1 MISPFAP
8 KALWLQTSGAF
19 FLHFLSLGFAVFPLQ
34 THLRQVHPVA
44 TASIIASVIPVAGLL
59 TLLFFR
65 FAERRQ
71 WTQYP
76 TRLLLLAAICVAIL
90 QPTLGWQ
97 LSMTRAQANLLPAFL
112 ETSLCLLALASAH
125 ACCMNLLN
133 HLAVANLANH
143 AYSARAAGSAGYAVA
158 ILATA
163 ALLSDEQSVI
173 DYHLFLAASCAVA
186 HSLFIASSLL
196 IANRHRSADSSLKA
210 TKMSQSHPTAPTT
223 PPGQA
228 SNPGAPDQSSP
239 DQSSPGQSSPGQS
252 SPGQS
257 SPGQSSPGPRDPG
270 PSPQSDSW
278 RWRALILLVALTAFC
293 EAAFGLYSHE
303 FLTKTYGDT
312 GYYLFALTIF
322 LETALLLGLP
332 FLPNIRRRLLFVGPL
347 GWLVLLTGC
356 LLAQAGWPIFGALA
370 IAMALNCPFQVA
382 CNENAHAIR
391 PQISGL
397 ATIAL
402 AQALGVFCSQWTS
415 ALLNRFILPKTS
427 LQAWTILWISTLG
440 VALGGLLLALMIQ
453 PLRSSNRTD

>member
-97 LSMTRAQANLLPAFL
+97 LSITRAQANLLPAFL

-133 HLAVANLANH
+133 HFAVANLANH

-163 ALLSDEQSVI
+163 ALLSDEQAVI
-173 DYHLFLAASCAVA
+173 EYHLFLAASCAVA
-186 HSLFIASSLL
+186 HSLFIAASLL
-196 IANRHRSADSSLKA
+196 IANRHRSEDSSLKTA
-210 TKMSQSHPTAPTT
+210 KMSQSHRTAPNA
-223 PPGQA
+223 PPGH
-228 SNPGAPDQSSP
+228 
-239 DQSSPGQSSPGQS
+239 
-252 SPGQS
+252 
-257 SPGQSSPGPRDPG
+257 RDPNPSAPG
-270 PSPQSDSW
+270 HREPGHSPQPDSW

-303 FLTKTYGDT
+303 FLTRTYGDT

-332 FLPNIRRRLLFVGPL
+332 FLPNIRKRLLFVGPL

-427 LQAWTILWISTLG
+427 LQPWTILWISTLG

>member
-97 LSMTRAQANLLPAFL
+97 LSMTRAQANLLPAFV

-163 ALLSDEQSVI
+163 SLLSDEQAVI
-173 DYHLFLAASCAVA
+173 EYHLFLAASCSLA
-186 HSLFIASSLL
+186 HCLFIAASLL
-196 IANRHRSADSSLKA
+196 IANRHRSEDSSLKTA
-210 TKMSQSHPTAPTT
+210 RMSQSHRTAPTT
-223 PPGQA
+223 PPGQ
-228 SNPGAPDQSSP
+228 
-239 DQSSPGQSSPGQS
+239 SSPGHREPGHRE
-252 SPGQS
+252 PGH
-257 SPGQSSPGPRDPG
+257 
-270 PSPQSDSW
+270 SPQPDSW

-303 FLTKTYGDT
+303 FLTRTYGDT

-332 FLPNIRRRLLFVGPL
+332 FLPNIRKRLLFVGPL

-427 LQAWTILWISTLG
+427 LQPWTILWISTLG
-440 VALGGLLLALMIQ
+440 VALVGLLLALMIQ

>member
-163 ALLSDEQSVI
+163 AFLSDEQAVI
-173 DYHLFLAASCAVA
+173 EYHLFLAASCAVA
-186 HSLFIASSLL
+186 HSLFIAASLL
-196 IANRHRSADSSLKA
+196 IANRHRSADSSPKA
-210 TKMSQSHPTAPTT
+210 TKMSQSHRTAPTS

-228 SNPGAPDQSSP
+228 PNPDAPDQSSP
-239 DQSSPGQSSPGQS
+239 SPSAPKH
-252 SPGQS
+252 
-257 SPGQSSPGPRDPG
+257 
-270 PSPQSDSW
+270 SPQSDSW
-278 RWRALILLVALTAFC
+278 RWKALILLVALTAFC

-303 FLTKTYGDT
+303 FLTRTYGDS

-332 FLPNIRRRLLFVGPL
+332 FLPKIRKRLLFVGPL

-356 LLAQAGWPIFGALA
+356 LLAQSGWPIFGALA
-370 IAMALNCPFQVA
+370 VAMALNCPFQVA

-427 LQAWTILWISTLG
+427 LQPWTILWISTLG

>member
-97 LSMTRAQANLLPAFL
+97 LSMTRTQANLLPAFL

-163 ALLSDEQSVI
+163 AFLSDEQAVI
-173 DYHLFLAASCAVA
+173 EYHLFLAASCAVA

-196 IANRHRSADSSLKA
+196 IAHKN
-210 TKMSQSHPTAPTT
+210 QSHRTAPSA
-223 PPGQA
+223 PPGQTP
-228 SNPGAPDQSSP
+228 SPITPSPSAPKH
-239 DQSSPGQSSPGQS
+239 
-252 SPGQS
+252 
-257 SPGQSSPGPRDPG
+257 
-270 PSPQSDSW
+270 SPQSDSW
-278 RWRALILLVALTAFC
+278 RWKALILLVALTAFC

-303 FLTKTYGDT
+303 FLTRTYGDS

-332 FLPNIRRRLLFVGPL
+332 FLPKIRKRLLFVGPL

-356 LLAQAGWPIFGALA
+356 LLAQSGWPIFGALA
-370 IAMALNCPFQVA
+370 VAMALNCPFQVA
-382 CNENAHAIR
+382 CNENSHAIR

-427 LQAWTILWISTLG
+427 LQPWTILWISTLG

-453 PLRSSNRTD
+453 PRRSSNRTD

>member
-112 ETSLCLLALASAH
+112 ETALCLLALASAH

-163 ALLSDEQSVI
+163 ALLSDEQAVI
-173 DYHLFLAASCAVA
+173 DYHLFLAAICAVA
-186 HSLFIASSLL
+186 HSLFIAASLL
-196 IANRHRSADSSLKA
+196 IAHRHRSEDSSLKTA
-210 TKMSQSHPTAPTT
+210 KMSQSHRTAPNA
-223 PPGQA
+223 PPGH
-228 SNPGAPDQSSP
+228 
-239 DQSSPGQSSPGQS
+239 
-252 SPGQS
+252 
-257 SPGQSSPGPRDPG
+257 RDPNPSAPG
-270 PSPQSDSW
+270 HREPVHSPQPDSW

-303 FLTKTYGDT
+303 FLTRTYGDT

-332 FLPNIRRRLLFVGPL
+332 FLPNIRKRLLFVGPL

-427 LQAWTILWISTLG
+427 LQPWTILWISTLG
-440 VALGGLLLALMIQ
+440 VALVGLLLALMIQ

>member
-163 ALLSDEQSVI
+163 AILSDEQAVI
-173 DYHLFLAASCAVA
+173 EYHLFLAASCAVA
-186 HSLFIASSLL
+186 HSLFIAASLL
-196 IANRHRSADSSLKA
+196 IAHKN
-210 TKMSQSHPTAPTT
+210 QSHRTAPIA
-223 PPGQA
+223 PPGQTP
-228 SNPGAPDQSSP
+228 SPSAPSP
-239 DQSSPGQSSPGQS
+239 SAPSPSAPKH
-252 SPGQS
+252 
-257 SPGQSSPGPRDPG
+257 
-270 PSPQSDSW
+270 SPQSDSW
-278 RWRALILLVALTAFC
+278 RWKALILLVALTAFC

-303 FLTKTYGDT
+303 FLTRTYGDS

-332 FLPNIRRRLLFVGPL
+332 FLPKIRKRLLFVGPL

-356 LLAQAGWPIFGALA
+356 LLAQSGWPIFGALA
-370 IAMALNCPFQVA
+370 VAMALNCPFQVA

-427 LQAWTILWISTLG
+427 LQPWTILWISTLG
-440 VALGGLLLALMIQ
+440 VALVGLCLALMIQ

>member
-44 TASIIASVIPVAGLL
+44 TASVIASVIPVAGLL

-90 QPTLGWQ
+90 QPTLGLQ

-133 HLAVANLANH
+133 HLAVANLATH

-163 ALLSDEQSVI
+163 SLLSDEQAVI
-173 DYHLFLAASCAVA
+173 EYHLFLAASCAVA
-186 HSLFIASSLL
+186 HCLFIAASLL
-196 IANRHRSADSSLKA
+196 IANRHRSEDNSLKTA
-210 TKMSQSHPTAPTT
+210 KMSQSHRTAPTAP
-223 PPGQA
+223 PGH
-228 SNPGAPDQSSP
+228 
-239 DQSSPGQSSPGQS
+239 
-252 SPGQS
+252 
-257 SPGQSSPGPRDPG
+257 RDPG
-270 PSPQSDSW
+270 HSPPSDPW

-303 FLTKTYGDT
+303 FLTRTYGDT

-332 FLPNIRRRLLFVGPL
+332 FLPNIRKRLLFVGPL

-356 LLAQAGWPIFGALA
+356 LVAQAGWPIFGALA

-427 LQAWTILWISTLG
+427 LQPWTILWISTLG
-440 VALGGLLLALMIQ
+440 VALVGLLLALMIQ
-453 PLRSSNRTD
+453 PLRSSKRTD

>member
-163 ALLSDEQSVI
+163 ALLSDEQAVI
-173 DYHLFLAASCAVA
+173 DYHLFLAAICAVA
-186 HSLFIASSLL
+186 HSLFIAASLL
-196 IANRHRSADSSLKA
+196 IAHRHFSEDNSLKT
-210 TKMSQSHPTAPTT
+210 TKMSQSRRTAQT
-223 PPGQA
+223 A
-228 SNPGAPDQSSP
+228 SA
-239 DQSSPGQSSPGQS
+239 GQSPSTGTPSTGTPGH
-252 SPGQS
+252 
-257 SPGQSSPGPRDPG
+257 
-270 PSPQSDSW
+270 SPQSDSW

-303 FLTKTYGDT
+303 FLTRTYGDT
-312 GYYLFALTIF
+312 GYYLFALTI
-322 LETALLLGLP
+322 LMETALLLGLP
-332 FLPNIRRRLLFVGPL
+332 FLPNIRKRLLFVGPL
-347 GWLVLLTGC
+347 GWLVLLIGC

-382 CNENAHAIR
+382 CNENAHAIC

-415 ALLNRFILPKTS
+415 ALLNRFILPETS
-427 LQAWTILWISTLG
+427 LQPWTLLWISTLG
-440 VALGGLLLALMIQ
+440 VALVALVLALMIQ
-453 PLRSSNRTD
+453 PLRSSKSTNGIH

>member
-163 ALLSDEQSVI
+163 ALLSDEQAVI
-173 DYHLFLAASCAVA
+173 DYHLFLAAICAVA
-186 HSLFIASSLL
+186 HSLFIAASLL
-196 IANRHRSADSSLKA
+196 IAHRHFSEDNSLKT
-210 TKMSQSHPTAPTT
+210 TKMSQSRRTAQT
-223 PPGQA
+223 A
-228 SNPGAPDQSSP
+228 SADQSP
-239 DQSSPGQSSPGQS
+239 SPGSPSTGTPS
-252 SPGQS
+252 TGTPGH
-257 SPGQSSPGPRDPG
+257 
-270 PSPQSDSW
+270 SPQSDSW

-303 FLTKTYGDT
+303 FLTRTYGDT
-312 GYYLFALTIF
+312 GYYLFALTIL

-332 FLPNIRRRLLFVGPL
+332 FLPNIRKRLLFVGPL
-347 GWLVLLTGC
+347 GWLVLLIGC

-382 CNENAHAIR
+382 CNENAHAIC

-415 ALLNRFILPKTS
+415 ALLNRFILPETS
-427 LQAWTILWISTLG
+427 LQPWTLLWISTLG
-440 VALGGLLLALMIQ
+440 VALVALVLALMIQ
-453 PLRSSNRTD
+453 PLRSSKSTNGFH

>member
-112 ETSLCLLALASAH
+112 ETALCLLALASAH

-133 HLAVANLANH
+133 HLAVANLATH

-163 ALLSDEQSVI
+163 SLLSDEQAVI
-173 DYHLFLAASCAVA
+173 EYHLFLAASCAVA
-186 HSLFIASSLL
+186 HCLFIAASLL
-196 IANRHRSADSSLKA
+196 IANRHRSEDSSLKTA
-210 TKMSQSHPTAPTT
+210 KMSQSHRPAPNA
-223 PPGQA
+223 PPGHRA
-228 SNPGAPDQSSP
+228 PGH
-239 DQSSPGQSSPGQS
+239 
-252 SPGQS
+252 
-257 SPGQSSPGPRDPG
+257 RDPNPSAPG
-270 PSPQSDSW
+270 HREPVHSPQPDSW

-303 FLTKTYGDT
+303 FLTRTYGDT

-332 FLPNIRRRLLFVGPL
+332 FLPNIRKRLLFVGPL

-356 LLAQAGWPIFGALA
+356 LVAQAGWPIFGALA

-402 AQALGVFCSQWTS
+402 AQALGIFCSQWTS

-427 LQAWTILWISTLG
+427 LQPWTILWISTLG
-440 VALGGLLLALMIQ
+440 VALVGLLLALLIQ
-453 PLRSSNRTD
+453 PLRSSKRTD

>member
-163 ALLSDEQSVI
+163 ALLSDEQAVI
-173 DYHLFLAASCAVA
+173 DYHLFLAAICAVA
-186 HSLFIASSLL
+186 HSLFIAASLL
-196 IANRHRSADSSLKA
+196 IAHRHFSEDNSLKT
-210 TKMSQSHPTAPTT
+210 TKMSQSRRTAQTASA
-223 PPGQA
+223 GQ
-228 SNPGAPDQSSP
+228 SP
-239 DQSSPGQSSPGQS
+239 SPGTPSTGTPGH
-252 SPGQS
+252 
-257 SPGQSSPGPRDPG
+257 
-270 PSPQSDSW
+270 SPQSDSW

-303 FLTKTYGDT
+303 FLTRTYGDT

-332 FLPNIRRRLLFVGPL
+332 FLPNIRKRLLFVGPL
-347 GWLVLLTGC
+347 GWLVLLIGC

-382 CNENAHAIR
+382 CNENAHAIC

-415 ALLNRFILPKTS
+415 ALLNRFILPETS
-427 LQAWTILWISTLG
+427 LQPWTLLWISTLG
-440 VALGGLLLALMIQ
+440 VALVALVLALMIQ
-453 PLRSSNRTD
+453 PLRSSKSTNGIH

>member
-163 ALLSDEQSVI
+163 ALLSDEQAVI
-173 DYHLFLAASCAVA
+173 DYHLFLAAICAVA
-186 HSLFIASSLL
+186 HSLFIAASLL
-196 IANRHRSADSSLKA
+196 IAHRHFSEDNSLKT
-210 TKMSQSHPTAPTT
+210 TKMSQSRRTAQT
-223 PPGQA
+223 A
-228 SNPGAPDQSSP
+228 SA
-239 DQSSPGQSSPGQS
+239 GQSPSTGTPSTGTPGH
-252 SPGQS
+252 
-257 SPGQSSPGPRDPG
+257 
-270 PSPQSDSW
+270 SPQSDSW

-303 FLTKTYGDT
+303 FLTRTYGDT
-312 GYYLFALTIF
+312 GYYLFALTI
-322 LETALLLGLP
+322 LMETALLLGLP
-332 FLPNIRRRLLFVGPL
+332 FLPNIRKRLLFVGPL
-347 GWLVLLTGC
+347 GWLVLLIGC

-382 CNENAHAIR
+382 CNENAHAIC

-415 ALLNRFILPKTS
+415 ALLNRFILPETS
-427 LQAWTILWISTLG
+427 LQPWTLLWISTLG
-440 VALGGLLLALMIQ
+440 VALVALVLALMIQ
-453 PLRSSNRTD
+453 PLNASKSTNGFH

>member
-112 ETSLCLLALASAH
+112 ETALCLLALASAH

-133 HLAVANLANH
+133 HLAVANLATH

-163 ALLSDEQSVI
+163 SLLSDEQAVI
-173 DYHLFLAASCAVA
+173 EYHLFLAASCAVA
-186 HSLFIASSLL
+186 HCLFIAASLL
-196 IANRHRSADSSLKA
+196 IANRHRSEDSSLK
-210 TKMSQSHPTAPTT
+210 TDRMSQSHRTAPTAP
-223 PPGQA
+223 PGHRA
-228 SNPGAPDQSSP
+228 PGH
-239 DQSSPGQSSPGQS
+239 
-252 SPGQS
+252 
-257 SPGQSSPGPRDPG
+257 RDPN
-270 PSPQSDSW
+270 PSAPGHGDPGHSPKSDSW

-303 FLTKTYGDT
+303 FLTRTYGDT

-332 FLPNIRRRLLFVGPL
+332 FLPNIRKRLLFVGPL

-427 LQAWTILWISTLG
+427 LQPWTILWISTLG
-440 VALGGLLLALMIQ
+440 VALVGLLLALLIQ

>member
-133 HLAVANLANH
+133 HLAVANLAHH

-163 ALLSDEQSVI
+163 ALLSDEQAVI
-173 DYHLFLAASCAVA
+173 DYHLFLAAICAVA
-186 HSLFIASSLL
+186 HSLFIAASLL
-196 IANRHRSADSSLKA
+196 IAHRHFSEDNSLKT
-210 TKMSQSHPTAPTT
+210 TKMSQSRRTAQTASA
-223 PPGQA
+223 GQ
-228 SNPGAPDQSSP
+228 SP
-239 DQSSPGQSSPGQS
+239 SPGSPSTGT
-252 SPGQS
+252 PGH
-257 SPGQSSPGPRDPG
+257 
-270 PSPQSDSW
+270 SPQSDSW

-303 FLTKTYGDT
+303 FLTRTYGDT
-312 GYYLFALTIF
+312 GYYLFALTI
-322 LETALLLGLP
+322 LMETALLLGLP
-332 FLPNIRRRLLFVGPL
+332 FLPNIRKRLLFVGPL
-347 GWLVLLTGC
+347 GWLVLLIGC

-382 CNENAHAIR
+382 CNENAHAIC

-415 ALLNRFILPKTS
+415 ALLNRFILPETS
-427 LQAWTILWISTLG
+427 LQPWTLLWISTLG
-440 VALGGLLLALMIQ
+440 VALVALVLALMIQ
-453 PLRSSNRTD
+453 PLRSSKSTNGIH

>member
-112 ETSLCLLALASAH
+112 ETALCLLALASAH

-133 HLAVANLANH
+133 HLAVANLATH

-163 ALLSDEQSVI
+163 ALLSDEQAVI

-186 HSLFIASSLL
+186 HCLFIAASLL
-196 IANRHRSADSSLKA
+196 IANRHRSEDSSLKTA
-210 TKMSQSHPTAPTT
+210 KMSQSHRPAPTT
-223 PPGQA
+223 PPSHRA
-228 SNPGAPDQSSP
+228 PGH
-239 DQSSPGQSSPGQS
+239 
-252 SPGQS
+252 
-257 SPGQSSPGPRDPG
+257 RDPNPSAPG
-270 PSPQSDSW
+270 HREPVHSPQPDSW

-303 FLTKTYGDT
+303 FLTRTYGDT

-332 FLPNIRRRLLFVGPL
+332 FLPNIRKRLLFVGPL

-427 LQAWTILWISTLG
+427 LQPWTILWISTLG
-440 VALGGLLLALMIQ
+440 VALVGLLLALLIQ
-453 PLRSSNRTD
+453 PLRSSKRTD

>member
-97 LSMTRAQANLLPAFL
+97 LSMTRTQANLLPAFL

-163 ALLSDEQSVI
+163 AFLSDEQAVI
-173 DYHLFLAASCAVA
+173 EYHLFLAASCAVA

-196 IANRHRSADSSLKA
+196 IAHKNHSHR
-210 TKMSQSHPTAPTT
+210 TAPSA
-223 PPGQA
+223 PPGQTP
-228 SNPGAPDQSSP
+228 SPITPSPSAPKH
-239 DQSSPGQSSPGQS
+239 
-252 SPGQS
+252 
-257 SPGQSSPGPRDPG
+257 
-270 PSPQSDSW
+270 SPQSDSW
-278 RWRALILLVALTAFC
+278 RWKALILLVALTAFC

-303 FLTKTYGDT
+303 FLTRTYGDS

-332 FLPNIRRRLLFVGPL
+332 FLPKIRKRLLFVGPL

-356 LLAQAGWPIFGALA
+356 LLAQSGWPIFGALA
-370 IAMALNCPFQVA
+370 VAMALNCPFQVA
-382 CNENAHAIR
+382 CNENSHAIR

-427 LQAWTILWISTLG
+427 LQPWTILWISTLG

>member
-163 ALLSDEQSVI
+163 ALLSDEQAVI
-173 DYHLFLAASCAVA
+173 DYHLFLAAICAVA
-186 HSLFIASSLL
+186 HSLFIAASLL
-196 IANRHRSADSSLKA
+196 IAHRHFSEDNSLKT
-210 TKMSQSHPTAPTT
+210 TKMSQSRRTAQT
-223 PPGQA
+223 A
-228 SNPGAPDQSSP
+228 SADQSP
-239 DQSSPGQSSPGQS
+239 SPGSPSTGTPS
-252 SPGQS
+252 TGTPGH
-257 SPGQSSPGPRDPG
+257 
-270 PSPQSDSW
+270 SPQSDSW

-303 FLTKTYGDT
+303 FLTRTYGDT
-312 GYYLFALTIF
+312 GYYLFALTI
-322 LETALLLGLP
+322 LMETALLLGLP
-332 FLPNIRRRLLFVGPL
+332 FLPNIRKRLLFVGPL
-347 GWLVLLTGC
+347 GWLVLLIGC

-382 CNENAHAIR
+382 CNENAHAIC

-415 ALLNRFILPKTS
+415 ALLNRFILPETS
-427 LQAWTILWISTLG
+427 LQPWTLLWISTLG
-440 VALGGLLLALMIQ
+440 VALVALVLALMIQ
-453 PLRSSNRTD
+453 PLRSSKSTNGIH

>member
-76 TRLLLLAAICVAIL
+76 TRLLLLAAICVAVL

-97 LSMTRAQANLLPAFL
+97 LSMTRAQTNLLPAFL

-163 ALLSDEQSVI
+163 ALLSDEQAVI
-173 DYHLFLAASCAVA
+173 DYHLFLAAICAVA
-186 HSLFIASSLL
+186 HSLFIAASLL
-196 IANRHRSADSSLKA
+196 IAHRHFSEDNSLKT
-210 TKMSQSHPTAPTT
+210 TKMSPSRRTAQTASAGQSP
-223 PPGQA
+223 
-228 SNPGAPDQSSP
+228 
-239 DQSSPGQSSPGQS
+239 SPGSPSTGT
-252 SPGQS
+252 PGH
-257 SPGQSSPGPRDPG
+257 
-270 PSPQSDSW
+270 SPQSDSW

-303 FLTKTYGDT
+303 FLTRTYGDT
-312 GYYLFALTIF
+312 GYYLFALTI
-322 LETALLLGLP
+322 LMETALLLGLP
-332 FLPNIRRRLLFVGPL
+332 FLPNIRKRLLFVGPL
-347 GWLVLLTGC
+347 GWLVLLIGC

-382 CNENAHAIR
+382 CNENAHAIC

-415 ALLNRFILPKTS
+415 ALLNRFILPETS
-427 LQAWTILWISTLG
+427 LQPWTLLWISTLG
-440 VALGGLLLALMIQ
+440 VALVALVLALMIQ
-453 PLRSSNRTD
+453 PLRSSKSTNGFH

>member
-1 MISPFAP
+1 MISPYAP

-163 ALLSDEQSVI
+163 ALLSDEQAVI

-186 HSLFIASSLL
+186 HCLFIASSLL
-196 IANRHRSADSSLKA
+196 IANRHRSADNSLKA
-210 TKMSQSHPTAPTT
+210 TKMSQSHPTAPTS

-228 SNPGAPDQSSP
+228 SSPGAP
-239 DQSSPGQSSPGQS
+239 GH
-252 SPGQS
+252 
-257 SPGQSSPGPRDPG
+257 
-270 PSPQSDSW
+270 SPQSDSW

-303 FLTKTYGDT
+303 FLTRTYGDT

-332 FLPNIRRRLLFVGPL
+332 FLPNIRKRLLFVGPL

-427 LQAWTILWISTLG
+427 LQPWTILWISTLG

>member
-65 FAERRQ
+65 FSERRQ

-112 ETSLCLLALASAH
+112 ETALCLLALASAH

-163 ALLSDEQSVI
+163 ALLSDEQAVI
-173 DYHLFLAASCAVA
+173 EYHLFLAASCAVA
-186 HSLFIASSLL
+186 HSLFIAASLL
-196 IANRHRSADSSLKA
+196 IANRHRSEDSSLKTA
-210 TKMSQSHPTAPTT
+210 KMSQSHRPAPTT
-223 PPGQA
+223 PPSHRA
-228 SNPGAPDQSSP
+228 PGH
-239 DQSSPGQSSPGQS
+239 
-252 SPGQS
+252 
-257 SPGQSSPGPRDPG
+257 RDPNPSAPG
-270 PSPQSDSW
+270 HREPVHSPQPDSW

-303 FLTKTYGDT
+303 FLTRTYGDT

-332 FLPNIRRRLLFVGPL
+332 FLPNIRKRLLFVGPL

-356 LLAQAGWPIFGALA
+356 LVAQAGWPIFGALA

-427 LQAWTILWISTLG
+427 LQPWTILWISTLG
-440 VALGGLLLALMIQ
+440 VALVGLLLALMIQ

>member
-112 ETSLCLLALASAH
+112 ETALCLLALASAH

-163 ALLSDEQSVI
+163 ALLSDEQAVI

-186 HSLFIASSLL
+186 HCLFIAASLL
-196 IANRHRSADSSLKA
+196 IANRHRSEDSSLKTA
-210 TKMSQSHPTAPTT
+210 KMSQSHRPAPTT
-223 PPGQA
+223 PPSHRA
-228 SNPGAPDQSSP
+228 PGHREPVH
-239 DQSSPGQSSPGQS
+239 
-252 SPGQS
+252 
-257 SPGQSSPGPRDPG
+257 
-270 PSPQSDSW
+270 SPQPDSW

-303 FLTKTYGDT
+303 FLTRTYGDT

-332 FLPNIRRRLLFVGPL
+332 FLPNIRKRLLFVGPL

-427 LQAWTILWISTLG
+427 LQPWTILWISTLG
-440 VALGGLLLALMIQ
+440 VAFVGLCLALMVQ

>member
-1 MISPFAP
+1 MISLFAP

-97 LSMTRAQANLLPAFL
+97 LSMTRAQTNLLPAFL

-163 ALLSDEQSVI
+163 ALLSDEQAVI
-173 DYHLFLAASCAVA
+173 DYHLFLAATCAVA
-186 HSLFIASSLL
+186 HSLFIAASLL
-196 IANRHRSADSSLKA
+196 IAYRHRSEDSSLTA
-210 TKMSQSHPTAPTT
+210 TNMSQSRRTAQTASA
-223 PPGQA
+223 GQA
-228 SNPGAPDQSSP
+228 T
-239 DQSSPGQSSPGQS
+239 SPGTTSPGTT
-252 SPGQS
+252 SPGT
-257 SPGQSSPGPRDPG
+257 PGH
-270 PSPQSDSW
+270 SPQSDSW
-278 RWRALILLVALTAFC
+278 RWKALILLVALTAFC

-303 FLTKTYGDT
+303 FLTRTYGDT

-332 FLPNIRRRLLFVGPL
+332 FLPNIRKRLLFVGPL
-347 GWLVLLTGC
+347 GWLVLLIGC

-415 ALLNRFILPKTS
+415 ALLNRFILPKTN
-427 LQAWTILWISTLG
+427 LQPWTLLWISTLG
-440 VALGGLLLALMIQ
+440 VALVALLLALVIQ
-453 PLRSSNRTD
+453 PLRSSDRTNGFR

>member
-163 ALLSDEQSVI
+163 ALLSDEQAVI
-173 DYHLFLAASCAVA
+173 DYHLFLAAICAVA
-186 HSLFIASSLL
+186 HSLFIAASLL
-196 IANRHRSADSSLKA
+196 IAHRHFSEDNSLKT
-210 TKMSQSHPTAPTT
+210 TKMSQSRRTAQT
-223 PPGQA
+223 A
-228 SNPGAPDQSSP
+228 SADQSP
-239 DQSSPGQSSPGQS
+239 SPGSPSTGTPS
-252 SPGQS
+252 TGTPGH
-257 SPGQSSPGPRDPG
+257 
-270 PSPQSDSW
+270 SPQSDSW

-303 FLTKTYGDT
+303 FLTRTYGDT
-312 GYYLFALTIF
+312 GYYLFALTI
-322 LETALLLGLP
+322 LMETALLLGLP
-332 FLPNIRRRLLFVGPL
+332 FLPNIRKRLLFVGPL
-347 GWLVLLTGC
+347 GWLVLLIGC

-382 CNENAHAIR
+382 CNENAHAIC

-415 ALLNRFILPKTS
+415 ALLNRFILPETS
-427 LQAWTILWISTLG
+427 LQPWTLLWISTLG
-440 VALGGLLLALMIQ
+440 VALVALVLALMIQ
-453 PLRSSNRTD
+453 PLRSSKSTNGFR

>member
-1 MISPFAP
+1 
-8 KALWLQTSGAF
+8 
-19 FLHFLSLGFAVFPLQ
+19 
-34 THLRQVHPVA
+34 VA

-112 ETSLCLLALASAH
+112 ETALCLLALASAH

-163 ALLSDEQSVI
+163 ALLSDEQAVI
-173 DYHLFLAASCAVA
+173 EYHLFLAASCAVA
-186 HSLFIASSLL
+186 HCLFIAASLL
-196 IANRHRSADSSLKA
+196 IANRHRSENSSLK
-210 TKMSQSHPTAPTT
+210 TDRMSQSHRTAPNA
-223 PPGQA
+223 PPGHRA
-228 SNPGAPDQSSP
+228 PGH
-239 DQSSPGQSSPGQS
+239 
-252 SPGQS
+252 
-257 SPGQSSPGPRDPG
+257 RDPN
-270 PSPQSDSW
+270 PSAPGHGDPGHSPKSDSW

-303 FLTKTYGDT
+303 FLTRTYGDT

-332 FLPNIRRRLLFVGPL
+332 FLPNIRKRLLFVGPL

-382 CNENAHAIR
+382 CNETAHAIR

-427 LQAWTILWISTLG
+427 LQPWTILWISTLG
-440 VALGGLLLALMIQ
+440 VALVGLLLALLIQ

>member
-133 HLAVANLANH
+133 HLAVANLAKH

-163 ALLSDEQSVI
+163 ALLSDEQAVI
-173 DYHLFLAASCAVA
+173 DYHLFLAAICAVA
-186 HSLFIASSLL
+186 HSLFIAASLL
-196 IANRHRSADSSLKA
+196 IAHRHFSEDNSLKT
-210 TKMSQSHPTAPTT
+210 TKMSPSRRTAQTASAGQSP
-223 PPGQA
+223 
-228 SNPGAPDQSSP
+228 
-239 DQSSPGQSSPGQS
+239 SPGSPSPGTPS
-252 SPGQS
+252 TGTPGH
-257 SPGQSSPGPRDPG
+257 
-270 PSPQSDSW
+270 SPQSDSW

-303 FLTKTYGDT
+303 FLTRTYGDT
-312 GYYLFALTIF
+312 GYYLFALTIL

-332 FLPNIRRRLLFVGPL
+332 FLPNIRKRLLFVGPL
-347 GWLVLLTGC
+347 GWLVLLIGC

-382 CNENAHAIR
+382 CNENAHAIC

-415 ALLNRFILPKTS
+415 ALLNRFILPETS
-427 LQAWTILWISTLG
+427 LQPWTLLWISTLG
-440 VALGGLLLALMIQ
+440 VALVALVLALMIQ
-453 PLRSSNRTD
+453 PLRSSKSTNGFH

>member
-112 ETSLCLLALASAH
+112 ETSLCLLALA
-125 ACCMNLLN
+125 
-133 HLAVANLANH
+133 VANLANH

-163 ALLSDEQSVI
+163 ALLSDEQAVI
-173 DYHLFLAASCAVA
+173 DYHLFLAAICAVA
-186 HSLFIASSLL
+186 HSLFIAASLL
-196 IANRHRSADSSLKA
+196 IAHRHFSEDNSLKT
-210 TKMSQSHPTAPTT
+210 TKMSQSRRTAQT
-223 PPGQA
+223 A
-228 SNPGAPDQSSP
+228 SA
-239 DQSSPGQSSPGQS
+239 GQSPSTGTPSTGTPGH
-252 SPGQS
+252 
-257 SPGQSSPGPRDPG
+257 
-270 PSPQSDSW
+270 SPQSDSW

-303 FLTKTYGDT
+303 FLTRTYGDT
-312 GYYLFALTIF
+312 GYYLFALTIL

-332 FLPNIRRRLLFVGPL
+332 FLPNIRKRLLFVGPL
-347 GWLVLLTGC
+347 GWLVLLIGC

-382 CNENAHAIR
+382 CNENAHAIC

-415 ALLNRFILPKTS
+415 ALLNRFILPETS
-427 LQAWTILWISTLG
+427 LQPWTLLWISTLG
-440 VALGGLLLALMIQ
+440 VALVALVLALMIQ
-453 PLRSSNRTD
+453 PLNASKSTNGFH

>member
-112 ETSLCLLALASAH
+112 ETALCLLALASAH

-133 HLAVANLANH
+133 HLAVANLATH

-163 ALLSDEQSVI
+163 ALLSDEQAVI

-186 HSLFIASSLL
+186 HCLFIAASLL
-196 IANRHRSADSSLKA
+196 IANRHRSEDSSLKTA
-210 TKMSQSHPTAPTT
+210 KMSQSHRPAPTT
-223 PPGQA
+223 PPSHRA
-228 SNPGAPDQSSP
+228 PGH
-239 DQSSPGQSSPGQS
+239 
-252 SPGQS
+252 
-257 SPGQSSPGPRDPG
+257 RDPNPSAPG
-270 PSPQSDSW
+270 HREPVHSPQPDSW

-303 FLTKTYGDT
+303 FLTRTYGDT

-332 FLPNIRRRLLFVGPL
+332 FLPNIRKRLLFVGPL

-402 AQALGVFCSQWTS
+402 AQALGIFCSQWTS

-427 LQAWTILWISTLG
+427 LQPWTILWISTLG
-440 VALGGLLLALMIQ
+440 VALVGLLLALLIQ

>member
-163 ALLSDEQSVI
+163 ALLSDEQAVI
-173 DYHLFLAASCAVA
+173 DYHLFLAAICAVA
-186 HSLFIASSLL
+186 HSLFIAASLL
-196 IANRHRSADSSLKA
+196 IAHRHFSEDNSLKT
-210 TKMSQSHPTAPTT
+210 TKMSQSRRTAQTASA
-223 PPGQA
+223 GQ
-228 SNPGAPDQSSP
+228 SP
-239 DQSSPGQSSPGQS
+239 SPGSPSPGTPS
-252 SPGQS
+252 TGTPGH
-257 SPGQSSPGPRDPG
+257 
-270 PSPQSDSW
+270 SPQSDSW

-303 FLTKTYGDT
+303 FLTRTYGDT
-312 GYYLFALTIF
+312 GYYLFALTIL

-332 FLPNIRRRLLFVGPL
+332 FLPNIRKRLLFVGPL
-347 GWLVLLTGC
+347 GWLVLLIGC

-382 CNENAHAIR
+382 CNENAHAMC

-415 ALLNRFILPKTS
+415 ALLNRFILPETS
-427 LQAWTILWISTLG
+427 LQPWTLLWISTLG
-440 VALGGLLLALMIQ
+440 VALVALVLALMIQ
-453 PLRSSNRTD
+453 PLRSSKSTNGIH

>member
-1 MISPFAP
+1 
-8 KALWLQTSGAF
+8 
-19 FLHFLSLGFAVFPLQ
+19 
-34 THLRQVHPVA
+34 
-44 TASIIASVIPVAGLL
+44 
-59 TLLFFR
+59 
-65 FAERRQ
+65 
-71 WTQYP
+71 
-76 TRLLLLAAICVAIL
+76 
-90 QPTLGWQ
+90 
-97 LSMTRAQANLLPAFL
+97 MTRTQANLLPAFL

-163 ALLSDEQSVI
+163 AFLSDEQAVI
-173 DYHLFLAASCAVA
+173 EYHLFLAASCAVA

-210 TKMSQSHPTAPTT
+210 TKMSQSHRTAPIA
-223 PPGQA
+223 PPGQTP
-228 SNPGAPDQSSP
+228 SPSAPSP
-239 DQSSPGQSSPGQS
+239 SAPKH
-252 SPGQS
+252 
-257 SPGQSSPGPRDPG
+257 
-270 PSPQSDSW
+270 SPQSDSW
-278 RWRALILLVALTAFC
+278 RWKALILLVALTAFC

-303 FLTKTYGDT
+303 FLTRTYGDS

-332 FLPNIRRRLLFVGPL
+332 FLPKIRKRLLFVGPL

-356 LLAQAGWPIFGALA
+356 LLAQSGWPIFGALA
-370 IAMALNCPFQVA
+370 VAMALNCPFQVA

-427 LQAWTILWISTLG
+427 LQPWTILWISTLG

>member
-1 MISPFAP
+1 
-8 KALWLQTSGAF
+8 
-19 FLHFLSLGFAVFPLQ
+19 
-34 THLRQVHPVA
+34 
-44 TASIIASVIPVAGLL
+44 
-59 TLLFFR
+59 
-65 FAERRQ
+65 
-71 WTQYP
+71 
-76 TRLLLLAAICVAIL
+76 
-90 QPTLGWQ
+90 
-97 LSMTRAQANLLPAFL
+97 MTRAQANLLPAFL
-112 ETSLCLLALASAH
+112 ETALCLLALASAH

-133 HLAVANLANH
+133 HLAVANLATH

-163 ALLSDEQSVI
+163 ALLSDEQAVI

-186 HSLFIASSLL
+186 HCLFIAASLL
-196 IANRHRSADSSLKA
+196 IANRHRSEDSSLKTA
-210 TKMSQSHPTAPTT
+210 KMSQSHRPAPTT
-223 PPGQA
+223 PPSHRA
-228 SNPGAPDQSSP
+228 PGHRAP
-239 DQSSPGQSSPGQS
+239 GH
-252 SPGQS
+252 
-257 SPGQSSPGPRDPG
+257 RDPNPSAPG
-270 PSPQSDSW
+270 HREPVHSPQPDSW

-303 FLTKTYGDT
+303 FLTRTYGDT

-332 FLPNIRRRLLFVGPL
+332 FLPNIRKRLLFVGPL

-356 LLAQAGWPIFGALA
+356 LVAQAGWPIFGALA

-427 LQAWTILWISTLG
+427 LQPWTILWISTLG
-440 VALGGLLLALMIQ
+440 VALVGLLLALLIQ

>member
-1 MISPFAP
+1 MTSPFAP

-112 ETSLCLLALASAH
+112 ETALCLLALASAH

-133 HLAVANLANH
+133 HLAVANLATH

-163 ALLSDEQSVI
+163 ALLPDEQAVI
-173 DYHLFLAASCAVA
+173 EYHLFLAASCAVA
-186 HSLFIASSLL
+186 HCLFIAASLL
-196 IANRHRSADSSLKA
+196 IANRHRSEDSSLKTA
-210 TKMSQSHPTAPTT
+210 KMSQSHRTAPNA
-223 PPGQA
+223 PPGH
-228 SNPGAPDQSSP
+228 
-239 DQSSPGQSSPGQS
+239 
-252 SPGQS
+252 
-257 SPGQSSPGPRDPG
+257 RDPNPSAPG
-270 PSPQSDSW
+270 HREPVHSPQPDSW

-303 FLTKTYGDT
+303 FLTRTYGDT

-332 FLPNIRRRLLFVGPL
+332 FLPNIRKRLLFVGPL

-427 LQAWTILWISTLG
+427 LQPWTILWISTLG
-440 VALGGLLLALMIQ
+440 VALVGLLLALMIQ
-453 PLRSSNRTD
+453 PQRSSNRTD

>member
-112 ETSLCLLALASAH
+112 ETALCLLALASAH

-133 HLAVANLANH
+133 HLAVANLATH

-163 ALLSDEQSVI
+163 ALLSDEQAVI

-186 HSLFIASSLL
+186 HCLFIAASLL
-196 IANRHRSADSSLKA
+196 IANRHRSEDSSLK
-210 TKMSQSHPTAPTT
+210 TDRMSQSHRTAPTAP
-223 PPGQA
+223 PGHRA
-228 SNPGAPDQSSP
+228 PGH
-239 DQSSPGQSSPGQS
+239 
-252 SPGQS
+252 
-257 SPGQSSPGPRDPG
+257 RDPN
-270 PSPQSDSW
+270 PSAPGHGDPGHSPKSDSW

-303 FLTKTYGDT
+303 FLTRTYGDT

-332 FLPNIRRRLLFVGPL
+332 FLPNIRKRLLFVGPL

-427 LQAWTILWISTLG
+427 LQPWTILWISTLG
-440 VALGGLLLALMIQ
+440 VALVGLLLALLIQ

>member
-1 MISPFAP
+1 MISRFAP

-59 TLLFFR
+59 TFLFFR
-65 FAERRQ
+65 FAERRL

-76 TRLLLLAAICVAIL
+76 NRLLLFAALCVAIL

-97 LSMTRAQANLLPAFL
+97 LSMTRAQSNLLPAFL

-133 HLAVANLANH
+133 HLAVANLAKH

-163 ALLSDEQSVI
+163 ALLSDEQAVI

-186 HSLFIASSLL
+186 HSLFIAASLL
-196 IANRHRSADSSLKA
+196 VAHRHRSEDRSLKA
-210 TKMSQSHPTAPTT
+210 THTSQSRRTAQTEPAV
-223 PPGQA
+223 Q
-228 SNPGAPDQSSP
+228 
-239 DQSSPGQSSPGQS
+239 SPGH
-252 SPGQS
+252 
-257 SPGQSSPGPRDPG
+257 
-270 PSPQSDSW
+270 SPQSESW

-303 FLTKTYGDT
+303 FLTRTYGDT

-332 FLPNIRRRLLFVGPL
+332 FLPNIRKRLLFVGPL
-347 GWLVLLTGC
+347 GWLVLLSGC

-391 PQISGL
+391 PEISGL

-427 LQAWTILWISTLG
+427 LQPWTLLWVSTLG
-440 VALGGLLLALMIQ
+440 VALAGLLLALMIQ
-453 PLRSSNRTD
+453 PLRSSKRTNGFH

>member
-76 TRLLLLAAICVAIL
+76 TRLLLLAAICVAVL

-97 LSMTRAQANLLPAFL
+97 LSMTRAQTNLLPAFL

-163 ALLSDEQSVI
+163 ALLSDEQAVI
-173 DYHLFLAASCAVA
+173 DYHLFLAAICAVA
-186 HSLFIASSLL
+186 HSLFIAANLL
-196 IANRHRSADSSLKA
+196 IPHRHPSEDNALKA
-210 TKMSQSHPTAPTT
+210 TNMSQSGRTAQTASA
-223 PPGQA
+223 GQ
-228 SNPGAPDQSSP
+228 SP
-239 DQSSPGQSSPGQS
+239 SPGSRSPGT
-252 SPGQS
+252 PGH
-257 SPGQSSPGPRDPG
+257 
-270 PSPQSDSW
+270 SPQSDSW

-303 FLTKTYGDT
+303 FLTRTYGDT
-312 GYYLFALTIF
+312 GYYLFALTIL
-322 LETALLLGLP
+322 LETALLFGLP
-332 FLPNIRRRLLFVGPL
+332 FLPNIRKRLLFVGPL
-347 GWLVLLTGC
+347 GWLVLLIGC

-382 CNENAHAIR
+382 CNENAHAIC

-415 ALLNRFILPKTS
+415 ALLNRFILPETS
-427 LQAWTILWISTLG
+427 LQPWTLLWISTLG
-440 VALGGLLLALMIQ
+440 VALVALVLALMIQ
-453 PLRSSNRTD
+453 PLNASKSTNGFH

>member
-1 MISPFAP
+1 MISTFAP

-97 LSMTRAQANLLPAFL
+97 LSMTRTQANLLPAFL

-163 ALLSDEQSVI
+163 AFLSDEQAVI
-173 DYHLFLAASCAVA
+173 EYHLFLAASCAVA
-186 HSLFIASSLL
+186 HSLFIAASLL
-196 IANRHRSADSSLKA
+196 IANRHRSADSSPKA
-210 TKMSQSHPTAPTT
+210 TKMSQSHRTAPTS

-228 SNPGAPDQSSP
+228 PNPDAPDQSSP
-239 DQSSPGQSSPGQS
+239 SPSAPKH
-252 SPGQS
+252 
-257 SPGQSSPGPRDPG
+257 
-270 PSPQSDSW
+270 SPQSDSW
-278 RWRALILLVALTAFC
+278 RWKALILLVALTAFC

-303 FLTKTYGDT
+303 FLTRTYGDS

-332 FLPNIRRRLLFVGPL
+332 FLPKIRKRLLFVGPL

-356 LLAQAGWPIFGALA
+356 LLAQSGWPIFGALA
-370 IAMALNCPFQVA
+370 VAMALNCPFQVA
-382 CNENAHAIR
+382 CNENSHAIR

-427 LQAWTILWISTLG
+427 LQPWTILWISTLG

>member
-76 TRLLLLAAICVAIL
+76 TRLLLLAATCVAIL
-90 QPTLGWQ
+90 QPTLGLQ
-97 LSMTRAQANLLPAFL
+97 LSMTQAQANLLPAFV

-163 ALLSDEQSVI
+163 ALLSDEQAVI

-186 HSLFIASSLL
+186 HSLFIAASLL
-196 IANRHRSADSSLKA
+196 IANRHRSEDSSLKTA
-210 TKMSQSHPTAPTT
+210 KMSQSHRPAPTAP
-223 PPGQA
+223 PGH
-228 SNPGAPDQSSP
+228 G
-239 DQSSPGQSSPGQS
+239 
-252 SPGQS
+252 
-257 SPGQSSPGPRDPG
+257 DPG
-270 PSPQSDSW
+270 HSPKSDSW

-303 FLTKTYGDT
+303 FLTRTYGDT

-332 FLPNIRRRLLFVGPL
+332 FLPNIRKRLLFVGPL

-427 LQAWTILWISTLG
+427 LQPWTILWISTLG
-440 VALGGLLLALMIQ
+440 VALVGLLLALMIQ

>member
-133 HLAVANLANH
+133 HLAVANLATH

-163 ALLSDEQSVI
+163 ALLSDEQAVI
-173 DYHLFLAASCAVA
+173 EYHLFLAASCAVA

-196 IANRHRSADSSLKA
+196 IAHKN
-210 TKMSQSHPTAPTT
+210 QSHRTAPSA
-223 PPGQA
+223 PPGQTP
-228 SNPGAPDQSSP
+228 SPITPSPSAPKH
-239 DQSSPGQSSPGQS
+239 
-252 SPGQS
+252 
-257 SPGQSSPGPRDPG
+257 
-270 PSPQSDSW
+270 SPQSDSW
-278 RWRALILLVALTAFC
+278 RWKALILLVALTAFC

-303 FLTKTYGDT
+303 FLTRTYGDS

-332 FLPNIRRRLLFVGPL
+332 FLPKIRKRLLFVGPL

-356 LLAQAGWPIFGALA
+356 LLAQSGWPIFGALA
-370 IAMALNCPFQVA
+370 VAMALNCPFQVA
-382 CNENAHAIR
+382 CNENSHAIR

-427 LQAWTILWISTLG
+427 LQPWTILWISTLG